1 MKAKLTFLLIFT
13 FALLSFN
20 ACKDSKDD
28 DDLGKEMTDDEYTNR
43 WIYNKMKSLYLWNTD
58 LPASPDFTQESKPF
72 FRSILFRYGNVN
84 GDRFSWIEE
93 DKSKETKSL
102 FAEPNLGFEYIPM
115 SYFAT
120 GVEKESSSL
129 GFFVVYVH
137 KGSDAESK
145 ELKRGQVIYKVNGTD
160 VDYDNYKDIFD
171 GKTSLTLSVYDN
183 DGAKTTLRT
192 IQASEKKKSPVFI
205 SKVIPNTKIGYLMYN
220 GFERGPDEEDENNF
234 EYDIQLM
241 QSIQSLYS
249 QGITDLV
256 LDLRYNPGGYLTS
269 AIDLASAL
277 YPGRTG
283 KIFARE
289 KYNKHFEDSL
299 LAKYNNDKSIFD
311 DYFLEKAYNTDV
323 TIPKSKLTRLYIIAA
338 EYSASASELVLH
350 NLRPYMTVYH
360 IGETTVGKDKA
371 SMTVDSKDSR
381 IKWQIQ
387 PLISRLSDV
396 DGNGN
401 YINGLTPD
409 KRVSE
414 WAEGYT
420 MQRAIYSDGSETEIP
435 SLSMWIGGLAELG
448 EPSEPL
454 LAEAI
459 YHIQT
464 GSFRPNVKSTTLP
477 SKTSVRVPRIQHNNE
492 SRQRIII
499 DADRFSDSRKNK

>member
-13 FALLSFN
+13 LALLSFN

-28 DDLGKEMTDDEYTNR
+28 DYGKDMTDDEYTNR
-43 WIYNKMKSLYLWNTD
+43 WMYNKMKSLYLWNTD
-58 LPASPDFTQESKPF
+58 LPASPDYTKDPESF
-72 FRSILFRYGNVN
+72 FYSILYKYKNIN

-120 GVEKESSSL
+120 GVENERSSL
-129 GFFVVYVH
+129 GFFVVYVQ
-137 KGSDAESK
+137 KGSSAELQG
-145 ELKRGQVIYKVNGTD
+145 LKRGQVIYSVNNTN
-160 VDYDNYKDIFD
+160 VNYDNYSTIFD
-171 GKTSLTLSVYDN
+171 DKSTLVLSVYGN
-183 DGAKTTLRT
+183 DGVKTTLRT
-192 IQASEKKKSPVFI
+192 IQAAEQKKSPVFI

-220 GFERGPDEEDENNF
+220 GFERGPDEEDDNNY
-234 EYDIQLM
+234 EYDIELM
-241 QSIQSLYS
+241 ESIRSLYS

-277 YPGRTG
+277 YPDRTG
-283 KIFARE
+283 KVFAKE
-289 KYNKHFEDSL
+289 KYNQHFEDSL
-299 LAKYNNDKSIFD
+299 LADHNNDKTIFD
-311 DYFLEKAYNTDV
+311 DYFLEKAYNTNV
-323 TIPKSKLTRLYIIAA
+323 TIPKSSLSRLYIIAA

-350 NLRPYMTVYH
+350 NLKPYMTVYH
-360 IGETTVGKDKA
+360 IGQTTVGKDKA

-396 DGNGN
+396 NGDGN

-409 KRVSE
+409 KEESE
-414 WAEGYT
+414 WSEGYT
-420 MQRAIYSDGSETEIP
+420 MQKAYYDDGTETEIP
-435 SLSMWIGGLAELG
+435 SLSIWTGGLTELG
-448 EPSEPL
+448 DPSEPL
-454 LAEAI
+454 LAQAI

-464 GSFRPNVKSTTLP
+464 GSFKPSVKSATTLP
-477 SKTSVRVPRIQHNNE
+477 SKTSERIPRIQHNE

-499 DADRFSDSRKNK
+499 DADRFSDLKKNK